1 MSDAPTAVNIGPEP
15 KQEKRKR
22 GARRAMIVGR
32 IIGWIL
38 LIAALAVLARDILA
52 SIDAGAITLI
62 AAGELWF
69 HLHQTSLQ
77 VAEPA
82 IARHIPVIGPWLWH
96 PVISTL
102 LTWPALFV
110 FAVPGLLLAWL
121 FRPRRR
127 KTGMFKS

>member
-1 MSDAPTAVNIGPEP
+1 
-15 KQEKRKR
+15 
-22 GARRAMIVGR
+22 MIIGR
-32 IIGWIL
+32 ILGWLFIV
-38 LIAALAVLARDILA
+38 AALTVLVRDVLASADP
-52 SIDAGAITLI
+52 GAITLI
-62 AAGELWF
+62 TAGELWF

-82 IARHIPVIGPWLWH
+82 IARHVPVIGPWLWH

-110 FAVPGLLLAWL
+110 FAVPGLLLSWL

-127 KTGMFKS
+127 KTGIFKS

>member
-1 MSDAPTAVNIGPEP
+1 
-15 KQEKRKR
+15 
-22 GARRAMIVGR
+22 MIVGR
-32 IIGWIL
+32 IIGWIF
-38 LIAALAVLARDILA
+38 LIAALAVLVRDVLA

-82 IARHIPVIGPWLWH
+82 IARHVPIIGPWLWH
-96 PVISTL
+96 PVIYTL

-110 FAVPGLLLAWL
+110 FAVPGLLLSWL

>member
-1 MSDAPTAVNIGPEP
+1 
-15 KQEKRKR
+15 
-22 GARRAMIVGR
+22 MIVGR
-32 IIGWIL
+32 LIGWIF
-38 LIAALAVLARDILA
+38 LIAALAVLARDALA
-52 SIDAGAITLI
+52 SIDAGSLSLI

-69 HLHQTSLQ
+69 SLHQTSLQ

-110 FAVPGLLLAWL
+110 LGAPGLLLAWA
-121 FRPRRR
+121 FRTRRR
-127 KTGMFKS
+127 KTGMFKP